1 MRKFILSASLL
12 TMLASSALA
21 EEALQY
27 RDCRQ
32 SEGRLGWF
40 AVSYTIKDGKRTE
53 KSAQDLN
60 KACTRADYEDSRQV
74 AASWGE
80 KSPRLQGQSTDNQR
94 RNTNDRRDDT
104 SNGRQ
109 SRDDTSD
116 RRGSRSG
123 SDSSGGRDFGDG
135 RDLGSGRDFGG
146 RGTFGGRGSMNVA
159 SRTQGAEESQSS
171 DSGQRPGHRY
181 AKKRVSGSHVDSG
194 RGYYGSRF
202 YGSNSRFYGSY
213 GRFYGS
219 SGRFYGGSNRFYGG
233 SNRFYGRM
241 SVRGPGFRTYR

>member
-1 MRKFILSASLL
+1 MRKYVLSASLL

-40 AVSYTIKDGKRTE
+40 AVSYTINDGKRTE

-60 KACTRADYEDSRQV
+60 KACTRLDYEDSRQV
-74 AASWGE
+74 AKSWGE
-80 KSPRLQGQSTDNQR
+80 KTPPLQGQSTDNQR
-94 RNTNDRRDDT
+94 RDTSDTRDDT

-116 RRGSRSG
+116 RRGPRSG
-123 SDSSGGRDFGDG
+123 SDVGGGRDFGG
-135 RDLGSGRDFGG
+135 SRDLGSGRDLGSRTLGSQGG
-146 RGTFGGRGSMNVA
+146 GMNVA
-159 SRTQGAEESQSS
+159 TSTQSTEGTQNH
-171 DSGQRPGHRY
+171 RPPARFGR
-181 AKKRVSGSHVDSG
+181 RNSGSSFGGGH
-194 RGYYGSRF
+194 YGSNGRF
-202 YGSNSRFYGSY
+202 YGSNRGFYGSS

-219 SGRFYGGSNRFYGG
+219 SGRFYGGNRRFYGNSG
-233 SNRFYGRM
+233 RFYGNYGRM
-241 SVRGPGFRTYR
+241 SMAGRGYYRRFR

>member
-1 MRKFILSASLL
+1 MRKYVLSASLL

-40 AVSYTIKDGKRTE
+40 AVSYTIDDGKRTE

-60 KACTRADYEDSRQV
+60 KACTRVDYEDSRQV
-74 AASWGE
+74 AKSWGE
-80 KSPRLQGQSTDNQR
+80 KTPPLQGQSTDNQR
-94 RNTNDRRDDT
+94 RDTNDTRDDR

-123 SDSSGGRDFGDG
+123 SDGGGRDFGG
-135 RDLGSGRDFGG
+135 SRELGSSRDLGSRTLGSRGG
-146 RGTFGGRGSMNVA
+146 GTNVA
-159 SRTQGAEESQSS
+159 TSTQSTEGSQDHRPSFRKGKRKSGSSFDSR
-171 DSGQRPGHRY
+171 RY
-181 AKKRVSGSHVDSG
+181 ASND
-194 RGYYGSRF
+194 RF
-202 YGSNSRFYGSY
+202 YGGNRRFYGNS

-219 SGRFYGGSNRFYGG
+219 GGRFYGGGG
-233 SNRFYGRM
+233 RFYGRM
-241 SVRGPGFRTYR
+241 SYRRF

>member
-1 MRKFILSASLL
+1 MRKYILSASLL

-21 EEALQY
+21 EEALLY

-32 SEGRLGWF
+32 SEGRFGWF
-40 AVSYTIKDGKRTE
+40 AVSYTITDGKRTE

-60 KACTRADYEDSRQV
+60 KACTRLDYEDSRRA

-80 KSPRLQGQSTDNQR
+80 KSPRSQGQSTDNQR
-94 RNTNDRRDDT
+94 RNTNDTRDDT

-123 SDSSGGRDFGDG
+123 SDSGGGRDFGGG
-135 RDLGSGRDFGG
+135 REIGSSRDSGSRSILGG
-146 RGTFGGRGSMNVA
+146 RGGEMNMPSRRPSTEGNQVA
-159 SRTQGAEESQSS
+159 
-171 DSGQRPGHRY
+171 DSGQRPSFRHG
-181 AKKRVSGSHVDSG
+181 KRKDHFNSGSRFGSN
-194 RGYYGSRF
+194 RRYYGS
-202 YGSNSRFYGSY
+202 YGRHYGNG

-219 SGRFYGGSNRFYGG
+219 SGRFYGG
-233 SNRFYGRM
+233 M
-241 SVRGPGFRTYR
+241 SVRGPGYYRMYR